1 MLMLTNCH
9 RIAVLTSVDLVDTV
23 RPADLDRPTPCE
35 GWVLGDLL
43 SHMTIQHHGFAAAAR
58 GHGADLANWQ
68 VESVVD
74 SVRSDPARA
83 YADAARGVL
92 DAFSADGADDASFAL
107 PEFGDNAVFPGSI
120 AMGFHFVDYVVHGW
134 DVAASLGVGYEL
146 PADVLSAV
154 LPLVLAV
161 PDGEVRLVENIPFDP
176 AVDPVDGAG
185 DLERI
190 LRHLGR
196 TPDWSQRHSAVAGE

>member
-1 MLMLTNCH
+1 MLTIFH
-9 RIAVLTSVDLVDTV
+9 RIAVLTSVELVDTV

-35 GWVLGDLL
+35 GWVLADLL
-43 SHMTIQHHGFAAAAR
+43 SHMTVQHRGFAAAAR

-74 SVRSDPARA
+74 MVRSDPARA
-83 YADAARGVL
+83 YADAARDVL
-92 DAFSADGADDASFAL
+92 AAFSADGADDASFAL

-146 PADVLSAV
+146 PADVLAAA

-161 PDGEVRLVENIPFDP
+161 PDGEVRLLGTIPFEP
-176 AVDPVDGAG
+176 AVEPVEGAG
-185 DLERI
+185 EFDRI

-196 TPDWSQRHSAVAGE
+196 RPDWAQLQSPST

>member
-1 MLMLTNCH
+1 MNMPTSFH

-43 SHMTIQHHGFAAAAR
+43 SHMTVQHHGFATAAR

-74 SVRSDPARA
+74 KVRSDPARA
-83 YADAARGVL
+83 YADAARDVL
-92 DAFSADGADDASFAL
+92 AAFSADGADGASFAL
-107 PEFGDNAVFPGSI
+107 PEFGHTAVFPGSI

-134 DVAASLGVGYEL
+134 DVAASLSVGYEL
-146 PADVLSAV
+146 PADVL
-154 LPLVLAV
+154 
-161 PDGEVRLVENIPFDP
+161 RLVENIPFDP

-196 TPDWSQRHSAVAGE
+196 TPDWAPRHSAVAGE